1 MRIALFGG
9 SFDPVHH
16 GHLLLAQDALE
27 QLQLDRLVFIPAGI
41 NPHKL
46 HAAPKA
52 DGMQRLRML
61 EAAVAGEERL
71 AVDALELYRE
81 GPSYTVDT
89 AETLQERWPEA
100 RLFLLLGEDNLPKLH
115 TWHKIER
122 LNQLVEFV
130 CFGRPTERE
139 PVSAF
144 PGKLRL
150 NRRVDISSTE
160 IRQRIAAGLSIRYL
174 VPESVRAFIYAHA
187 IYQPHKFQNTPFQ
200 RNLGT
205 PDL

>member
-27 QLQLDRLVFIPAGI
+27 QLQLDRVIFVPAGI

-52 DGMQRLRML
+52 EPLHRLRML
-61 EAAVAGEERL
+61 QAAIAGEDRL
-71 AVDALELYRE
+71 EVDPVELQRE

-89 AETLQERWPEA
+89 AEVMQERWPEA
-100 RLFLLLGEDNLPKLH
+100 RLFMLLGEDNLQNLH
-115 TWHKIER
+115 TWHRIER
-122 LNQLVEFV
+122 LNRLVEFI
-130 CFGRPTERE
+130 CFGRSTEE
-139 PVSAF
+139 TSSQKQATM
-144 PGKLRL
+144 LHL
-150 NRRVDISSTE
+150 SRRVDISSTE

-187 IYQPHKFQNTPFQ
+187 IYQPH
-200 RNLGT
+200 
-205 PDL
+205 

>member
-27 QLQLDRLVFIPAGI
+27 QLELDLLVFIPAGI

-71 AVDALELYRE
+71 SVDALELYRE

-89 AETLQERWPEA
+89 AEVMQARWPEA

-130 CFGRPTERE
+130 CFGRSTEE
-139 PVSAF
+139 DGASTP
-144 PGKLRL
+144 PGRHHLS
-150 NRRVDISSTE
+150 RRIDLSSTE

-187 IYQPHKFQNTPFQ
+187 IYQPHKPYKSQQTPLQ
-200 RNLGT
+200 
-205 PDL
+205 

>member
-9 SFDPVHH
+9 SFDPIHH

-27 QLQLDRLVFIPAGI
+27 QLQLDRVIFIPAGI

-46 HAAPKA
+46 HSAPKA
-52 DGMQRLRML
+52 EGRQRLRML
-61 EAAVAGEERL
+61 QAAIAGEGHLE
-71 AVDALELYRE
+71 VDPIELQRE

-89 AETLQERWPEA
+89 VEAMQERWPEA

-115 TWHKIER
+115 TWHKIDR
-122 LNQLVEFV
+122 LKQLVEFV
-130 CFGRPTERE
+130 CFGRSTEE
-139 PVSAF
+139 KSISTFVP
-144 PGKLRL
+144 RL
-150 NRRVDISSTE
+150 HLSRQVDISSTE

-187 IYQPHKFQNTPFQ
+187 IYQPHKP
-200 RNLGT
+200 
-205 PDL
+205 

>member
-27 QLQLDRLVFIPAGI
+27 QLQLDRLIFIPAGI

-46 HAAPKA
+46 QAAPKT
-52 DGMQRLRML
+52 DGMNRLRML
-61 EAAVAGEERL
+61 QAAIAGEERL
-71 AVDALELYRE
+71 SVDALELQRE

-89 AETLQERWPEA
+89 AEAIQEQWPQA

-130 CFGRPTERE
+130 CFGRSTEE
-139 PVSAF
+139 TAQSSASAAI
-144 PGKLRL
+144 RL

-160 IRQRIAAGLSIRYL
+160 IRHRIAAGLSIRYL

-187 IYQPHKFQNTPFQ
+187 IYQPHQP
-200 RNLGT
+200 
-205 PDL
+205 

>member
-27 QLQLDRLVFIPAGI
+27 QLQLDRVIFIPAGV

-52 DGMQRLRML
+52 EPLHRLRML
-61 EAAVAGEERL
+61 QAAVAGEDRL
-71 AVDALELYRE
+71 EVDPVELQRE

-89 AETLQERWPEA
+89 AEAMQERWPEA
-100 RLFLLLGEDNLPKLH
+100 RLFMLLGEDNLQKLH
-115 TWHKIER
+115 TWHRIER

-130 CFGRPTERE
+130 CFGRSTEE
-139 PVSAF
+139 PGPQKTAAMLHLS
-144 PGKLRL
+144 
-150 NRRVDISSTE
+150 RRVDISSTE

-187 IYQPHKFQNTPFQ
+187 IYQPHKP
-200 RNLGT
+200 
-205 PDL
+205 

>member
-27 QLQLDRLVFIPAGI
+27 QLQLDRLLFIPAGI

-46 HAAPKA
+46 QSAPKA
-52 DGMQRLRML
+52 DGSKRLRML
-61 EAAVAGEERL
+61 QAAIAGEERL
-71 AVDALELYRE
+71 GVEPLELHRE

-89 AETLQERWPEA
+89 AEALQERWPQA

-122 LNQLVEFV
+122 LKQLVEFV
-130 CFGRPTERE
+130 CFGRSTEE
-139 PVSAF
+139 TSPSATATA
-144 PGKLRL
+144 LHL
-150 NRRVDISSTE
+150 SRRVDISSTE

-187 IYQPHKFQNTPFQ
+187 IYQPHKP
-200 RNLGT
+200 
-205 PDL
+205 

>member
-27 QLQLDRLVFIPAGI
+27 QLELDRLVFIPAGI

-46 HAAPKA
+46 HATPKA
-52 DGMQRLRML
+52 DGLQRLRML

-71 AVDALELYRE
+71 AVDALEIYRE

-89 AETLQERWPEA
+89 VESLQERWPAA

-115 TWHKIER
+115 TWHRIER

-130 CFGRPTERE
+130 CFGRSTEE
-139 PVSAF
+139 KFVPAF

-150 NRRVDISSTE
+150 SRRVDISSTE

-187 IYQPHKFQNTPFQ
+187 IYQPHKF
-200 RNLGT
+200 
-205 PDL
+205 

>member
-27 QLQLDRLVFIPAGI
+27 QLQLDRLIFIPAGI

-46 HAAPKA
+46 QSAPKA
-52 DGMQRLRML
+52 DGHMRLRML
-61 EAAVAGEERL
+61 QAAIAGEERL
-71 AVDALELYRE
+71 GVDPMELQRD

-89 AETLQERWPEA
+89 VETLHEQWPEA

-122 LNQLVEFV
+122 LNQLVDFV
-130 CFGRPTERE
+130 CFGRSTEE
-139 PVSAF
+139 AMPSASSGVF
-144 PGKLRL
+144 HLS
-150 NRRVDISSTE
+150 RRVDISSTE
-160 IRQRIAAGLSIRYL
+160 IRHRIAAGLSIRYL
-174 VPESVRAFIYAHA
+174 VPESVRAFIYTHA
-187 IYQPHKFQNTPFQ
+187 IYQPHQP
-200 RNLGT
+200 
-205 PDL
+205 